1 MPLVYSVPG
10 TVPAGR
16 NIVVNKSKKESCH
29 RGLNSSEEKTQINK
43 KITRNTSKYNK
54 GKPQGNVM
62 NCN

>member
-16 NIVVNKSKKESCH
+16 NTAVNKSKKESSH
-29 RGLNSSEEKTQINK
+29 RGLNSREEKTQINK

-54 GKPQGNVM
+54 RKPQGNVM

>member
-16 NIVVNKSKKESCH
+16 NTTVHKSKKESSH

-43 KITRNTSKYNK
+43 KITRNTHRF
-54 GKPQGNVM
+54 GN
-62 NCN
+62 